1 MARRNFNLASIPLV
15 IESSGRKLPGRANQA
30 LIGCGLL
37 LLLPLILITC
47 GRAPEGVPR
56 EPADPSRLTLYFNG
70 TILTMTEGQ
79 PQVEGMAVRGEKIE
93 ATGSDEEILALKDGA
108 AALID
113 LDGRVLMPGFVDAHT
128 HLLNDHRSQ
137 GLSLDEAQYQALKN
151 GITSLGTLYV
161 DESFL
166 REIQTFDESGF
177 LRVRSGLYLVASDP
191 CGSEKGAWWKEHP
204 PSRVPGEMLR
214 INGVKIFADGGSC
227 GRVALSFEL
236 QPGQGTGDLWFT
248 QDELQ
253 AMVAEVDAAGYQAAI
268 HAIGDRAV
276 VQALDVL
283 ETVLAG
289 RPNTLHHRM
298 EHVSVIPPEQIARF
312 GELGIVPVLI
322 GEYPSCT
329 PYGPPIPGQYAQM
342 EWPWRALREENPGLP
357 LAWHTDVPFQSP
369 NPFDHLLG
377 FATRL
382 DTAGRAVCPPAE
394 ALLDDT
400 LPVEEA
406 LSMMT
411 IQSAYALGRDEEVGS
426 LAPGKYADFIVLA
439 ANPLSVEPAKLAENR
454 VLLTVVGGRTEYCWP
469 ASQELCPGFANRTAV
484 PLPDLRPPTA
494 VRWLAAALLLF
505 LPLAAMAT
513 RRRYASHMQPISG
526 FSGILAG
533 AIWLALLFMSFF
545 PLWNEDTSML
555 LLTLPAFL
563 MAVGT
568 TGIAALWRRG
578 WFGTLALWLALL
590 GAIAFSESSVVSGWF
605 RNDLG
610 WGLFILGLLGHAIGL
625 ILFGSVNLRGRVFPR
640 WNALPL
646 IVGLLVLL
654 PLASS
659 SMLPESSD
667 WPIRMLLGVLGGG
680 WLVIGWLT
688 IQAPRDSSHEQ
699 MNDAE
704 QVVL

>member
-1 MARRNFNLASIPLV
+1 
-15 IESSGRKLPGRANQA
+15 
-30 LIGCGLL
+30 
-37 LLLPLILITC
+37 
-47 GRAPEGVPR
+47 
-56 EPADPSRLTLYFNG
+56 
-70 TILTMTEGQ
+70 
-79 PQVEGMAVRGEKIE
+79 
-93 ATGSDEEILALKDGA
+93 
-108 AALID
+108 
-113 LDGRVLMPGFVDAHT
+113 
-128 HLLNDHRSQ
+128 
-137 GLSLDEAQYQALKN
+137 
-151 GITSLGTLYV
+151 
-161 DESFL
+161 
-166 REIQTFDESGF
+166 
-177 LRVRSGLYLVASDP
+177 
-191 CGSEKGAWWKEHP
+191 
-204 PSRVPGEMLR
+204 
-214 INGVKIFADGGSC
+214 
-227 GRVALSFEL
+227 
-236 QPGQGTGDLWFT
+236 
-248 QDELQ
+248 
-253 AMVAEVDAAGYQAAI
+253 MVAEVDAAGYQAAI

-289 RPNTLHHRM
+289 RPNTLRHRM

-312 GELGIVPVLI
+312 GELGIIPVLI

-329 PYGPPIPGQYAQM
+329 PYGPPIPEQYAQM

-377 FATRL
+377 FVTRL
-382 DTAGRAVCPPAE
+382 DTAGRATCPPAE

-400 LPVEEA
+400 LPVDEA

-439 ANPLSVEPAKLAENR
+439 ANPLSAVPAKLAENR
-454 VLLTVVGGRTEYCWP
+454 VLLTAVGGRTEYCWP
-469 ASQELCPGFANRTAV
+469 ANKELCPGFANRTAV

-494 VRWLAAALLLF
+494 VRWLVAALLLV
-505 LPLAAMAT
+505 LPLAAMAA
-513 RRRYASHMQPISG
+513 RRRYASRMQPIGG

-533 AIWLALLFMSFF
+533 AIWLVLLFMSFS

-568 TGIAALWRRG
+568 TGIAVLWRRG

-590 GAIAFSESSVVSGWF
+590 GAIAFCESSVVSDWF

-610 WGLFILGLLGHAIGL
+610 WGLFILGVLGHAIGL
-625 ILFGSVNLRGRVFPR
+625 ILFGSVNLRGRVFAR

-646 IVGLLVLL
+646 MVGILVPLL
-654 PLASS
+654 LASS

-667 WPIRMLLGVLGGG
+667 WPIRILLGTLGGG
-680 WLVIGWLT
+680 WLLMGWLT
-688 IQAPRDSSHEQ
+688 VQAPRDSSHER
-699 MNDAE
+699 MNGVE
-704 QVVL
+704 QAVL